1 MKKGCFLT
9 VIIFLT
15 IILIVVFYLVKFY
28 GEDLL
33 DVGKEKL
40 VEFAQEKIYSDI
52 TDLQENEYV
61 DSLKFVVNNYFN
73 DLENLDVG
81 SELEKIEE
89 LTDNFDV
96 ILMDSKIDSTEFD
109 FIKNFLVKHGKREE
123 N

>member
-15 IILIVVFYLVKFY
+15 IVLIVVFYLVKFY

-40 VEFAQEKIYSDI
+40 VEFAQEKIYNDI

-89 LTDNFDV
+89 FTDNFEV